1 MKNENNFHRT
11 IKIFKA
17 LGEPNR
23 LRIFLALQGRN
34 LCLCQIIPII
44 KLAPST
50 ISKHLSLLV
59 EAGLIE
65 RRKEGKMVNYKGI
78 SLKKT
83 DSINR
88 SLINFIKVIIKDK
101 IAIKDI
107 ENIQRILN
115 KSKEE
120 LCQIYHRK

>member
-1 MKNENNFHRT
+1 MKNENNFHKI

-17 LGEPNR
+17 LCEPNR

-34 LCLCQIIPII
+34 LCLFQIIPII

-50 ISKHLSLLV
+50 ISKHLSLLL

-78 SLKKT
+78 SLRKA
-83 DSINR
+83 DPIHR
-88 SLINFIKVIIKDK
+88 SLKNLIKVIIKDK
-101 IAIKDI
+101 IVKKDI
-107 ENIQRILN
+107 ESIEKILK